1 MNGSNVEV
9 FDDYVVVRVDPKLFS
24 LDVIFM
30 AAYVMIGKAH
40 VFLTGDPEKEIRV
53 NLRKGDKFFGSLE
66 DLGNE
71 FNNEL
76 LTYQVY
82 NIQSKRTADLRKLLL
97 TRALFPTFA
106 PQEYPDEEEC
116 KEQEELGYDTF
127 EPNLPEQNESD
138 IDKFI
143 ANTDNVDFEK
153 DPDGITIPWT
163 ATHKEESKEFFRAVE
178 ETLGKRIITPKDEV
192 KS

>member
-9 FDDYVVVRVDPKLFS
+9 FDDYVVVKVDPRLFS

-40 VFLTGDPEKEIRV
+40 IFLTGDPKKEIKV

-66 DLGNE
+66 ELGNE

-82 NIQSKRTADLRKLLL
+82 DIQSRRTADLRKLLL
-97 TRALFPTFA
+97 TRALFPSFA
-106 PQEYPDEEEC
+106 PQKDQNEEEC
-116 KEQEELGYDTF
+116 EEQDELGYNTF
-127 EPNLPEQNESD
+127 KPNFPAQNESD

-163 ATHKEESKEFFRAVE
+163 ATHKEESEEFFRAVE
-178 ETLGKRIITPKDEV
+178 ETLGKKIITPKDEV
-192 KS
+192 RS